1 MVKSKQPISRYGK
14 MFFFLAVFPL
24 EQLEV
29 LNSLR
34 ANNYLSQTVLD
45 FQKINKNNRMIQ
57 SDVISGPL
65 NVYMRLLANGKIRDS
80 PRRWDPS

>member
-1 MVKSKQPISRYGK
+1 
-14 MFFFLAVFPL
+14 MFFFLAIFPP

-45 FQKINKNNRMIQ
+45 FQKINKNNRMI
-57 SDVISGPL
+57 
-65 NVYMRLLANGKIRDS
+65 
-80 PRRWDPS
+80 

>member
-1 MVKSKQPISRYGK
+1 MERGLSGLLIKKGLYQWLKASSHLIGTEKNV
-14 MFFFLAVFPL
+14 FFLAIFPP

-45 FQKINKNNRMIQ
+45 FQKINKNNRMI
-57 SDVISGPL
+57 
-65 NVYMRLLANGKIRDS
+65 
-80 PRRWDPS
+80 

>member
-1 MVKSKQPISRYGK
+1 MVKSKQPFNRYGK
-14 MFFFLAVFPL
+14 KCFFFLAIFPP

-45 FQKINKNNRMIQ
+45 FQKINKNNRMI
-57 SDVISGPL
+57 
-65 NVYMRLLANGKIRDS
+65 
-80 PRRWDPS
+80 

>member
-14 MFFFLAVFPL
+14 NVFFLAIFPQ

-45 FQKINKNNRMIQ
+45 FQKINKNNRMI
-57 SDVISGPL
+57 
-65 NVYMRLLANGKIRDS
+65 
-80 PRRWDPS
+80 

>member
-1 MVKSKQPISRYGK
+1 MERGLSGLLIKKGAILMVKSKQPFSRYGK
-14 MFFFLAVFPL
+14 KWFFLAIFPP

-45 FQKINKNNRMIQ
+45 FQKINKNNRMI
-57 SDVISGPL
+57 
-65 NVYMRLLANGKIRDS
+65 
-80 PRRWDPS
+80 

>member
-1 MVKSKQPISRYGK
+1 MERGLSGLLIKKGAILMVKSKQPFSRYGKK
-14 MFFFLAVFPL
+14 MFFFLAIFPP

-45 FQKINKNNRMIQ
+45 FQKINKNNRMI
-57 SDVISGPL
+57 
-65 NVYMRLLANGKIRDS
+65 
-80 PRRWDPS
+80 

>member
-14 MFFFLAVFPL
+14 NGFFLAIFPP

-45 FQKINKNNRMIQ
+45 FQKISKNNRMIQ

-80 PRRWDPS
+80 PRR